1 MVTTVN
7 NTTSSTA
14 AASSSSSSSTGVA
27 TQSAAQLQST
37 FLTLLVA
44 QINNQDPLNPVDNS
58 QMTTQMAEI
67 NTVSG
72 IQQVNTSLQGLVS
85 QFSSMQMLQ
94 GSALIGHTVTVP
106 GNSLAVNSSTSQA
119 VGAYSLPTSASSVQ
133 VQITDASGNVVGTIN
148 EGAQAAGQQ
157 TFSWD
162 ASAYPNTA
170 LTFNVVAANG
180 SSAVTATTYSAETIE
195 SVGMNSGAL
204 TLGLSDGSTVPYANV
219 NNIY

>member
-7 NTTSSTA
+7 NTTASTA
-14 AASSSSSSSTGVA
+14 ATSSTSSSSTGVA

-94 GSALIGHTVTVP
+94 GTSLIGHTVTVP
-106 GNSLAVNSSTSQA
+106 GNSLTVNSSTNQG

-133 VQITDASGNVVGTIN
+133 VQVLDASGNVVGTIN
-148 EGAQAAGQQ
+148 EGSQSAGQQ
-157 TFSWD
+157 SFTWD
-162 ASAYPNTA
+162 ASSYPNTA
-170 LTFNVVAANG
+170 LTFKVVATNG
-180 SSAVTATTYSAETIE
+180 SSPVTATTYTAQTID
-195 SVGMNSGAL
+195 SVGMSNGAL
-204 TLGLSDGSTVPYANV
+204 SLGLSNGSTVPYANV

>member
-14 AASSSSSSSTGVA
+14 ATSTSSSSSGVSTQTA
-27 TQSAAQLQST
+27 DQMQTT
-37 FLTLLVA
+37 FLKLLVA

-58 QMTTQMAEI
+58 QMTSQMAQI
-67 NTVSG
+67 NTVGG
-72 IQQVNTSLQGLVS
+72 IQQLNTSLQGLVS

-94 GSALIGHTVTVP
+94 GSTLIGHTVTVP
-106 GNSLAVNSSTSQA
+106 GNSLTVNSTTGQG

-148 EGAQAAGQQ
+148 QGSQSAGQQ

-162 ASAYPNTA
+162 ASSYPNTA
-170 LTFNVVAANG
+170 LTFKVVATNG
-180 SSAVTATTYSAETIE
+180 SSTVTPTTYMAQTID
-195 SVGMNSGAL
+195 SVGMSNGAL
-204 TLGLSDGSTVPYANV
+204 SLGLSNGSTVPYANV